1 MIDYTVSPG
10 AYLAEWIEEEGNGI
24 TQQEL
29 ANKLGVSRKL
39 VNGIINN
46 REPVTAETALLLE
59 RVTEIPLDA
68 WLKYE
73 AKYRADLVRLK
84 NTQDLGSYIDEVP
97 PHVGKFMRKH
107 SITSASAKNP
117 SKLISDLLRFLNF
130 GTFNAYEN
138 YSNNLLS
145 SISTLK
151 DGQGKDLD
159 RASLMI
165 WITLG
170 ERTDVFLNKRIPE
183 YKEENL
189 RKILPQLQNRTVTS
203 DERMISDLA
212 NMLLDVGVV
221 YQFIEAPSKFPLY
234 GITRWVNGSIPLIQQ
249 TGRLKE
255 DGAIIWTLF
264 HEIGHLL
271 NDQSKETVFEFTNTK
286 EIKEREKIANKFAKD
301 TLFGKGGLGNFH
313 GLYWDEEIE
322 KKAKDLNICPGLA
335 IYEMHKHRMLSYSR
349 GHKLMNTLSIPF
361 SNI

>member
-1 MIDYTVSPG
+1 MIVYTVSPG

-130 GTFNAYEN
+130 GTFSAYEN
-138 YSNNLLS
+138 NSNNLLS

-234 GITRWVNGSIPLIQQ
+234 ELLDGLMGLSLLYSKPAV
-249 TGRLKE
+249 LKKMV
-255 DGAIIWTLF
+255 
-264 HEIGHLL
+264 
-271 NDQSKETVFEFTNTK
+271 Q
-286 EIKEREKIANKFAKD
+286 
-301 TLFGKGGLGNFH
+301 
-313 GLYWDEEIE
+313 
-322 KKAKDLNICPGLA
+322 
-335 IYEMHKHRMLSYSR
+335 
-349 GHKLMNTLSIPF
+349 
-361 SNI
+361 

>member
-46 REPVTAETALLLE
+46 RESVTAETALLLE
-59 RVTEIPLDA
+59 YVTGIPLDA

-73 AKYRADLVRLK
+73 AKYREDLVRLK
-84 NTQDLGSYIDEVP
+84 SAQDLGSHVDEIP
-97 PHVGKFMRKH
+97 PHVRNFMRKH
-107 SITSASAKNP
+107 SITSATAKDP
-117 SKLISDLLRFLNF
+117 SKLVGDFLCFLGF
-130 GTFNAYEN
+130 GAFSAYEH
-138 YSNNLLS
+138 YSDDMLS
-145 SISTLK
+145 SIATLK
-151 DGQGKDLD
+151 EGQKKSLD
-159 RASLMI
+159 RASLMV

-170 ERTDVFLNKRIPE
+170 ERTDVFLNKGIPR
-183 YKEENL
+183 YKEDGL
-189 RKILPQLQNRTVTS
+189 RKILPQLRDRAAVS
-203 DERMISDLA
+203 DEHMISDLA
-212 NMLLDVGVV
+212 NMLLDVGIV
-221 YQFIEAPSKFPLY
+221 YQFIEAPAKFPLY
-234 GITRWVNGSIPLIQQ
+234 GITRWVKGSTPLIQQ

-271 NDQSKETVFEFTNTK
+271 NDQSKETVFEFTSTNG
-286 EIKEREKIANKFAKD
+286 IKECEKVANQFAKD

-313 GLYWDEEIE
+313 GLYWDKEIE

-349 GHKLMNTLSIPF
+349 GHKLTNTLSIPF